1 MTKKIGLSKIR
12 LFPTLMIVGVLAFGL
27 KISSI
32 TKGLSI
38 LNSPVQAAQE
48 SSESQDEGADQSAQ
62 KAEDEAPASSP
73 SDQPLI
79 IGMPPA
85 EEMELILQLK
95 HRREQLEGRAATLD
109 LQEQLLASTEKRIDD
124 KIVELKSLEDAIKIS
139 LGEYDEREKKKMNS
153 VVKVYETMK
162 AKDAAKIF
170 ETLSSAIQLDVATRM
185 NPKKIADIMA
195 KMQPQK
201 ASALTTQLA
210 TYAQPPA
217 YNSVKKN

>member
-1 MTKKIGLSKIR
+1 MITKNMLSKIR
-12 LFPTLMIVGVLAFGL
+12 LFPTLMMVGVLALGL
-27 KISSI
+27 KVFSI
-32 TKGLSI
+32 TEEFSI
-38 LNSPVQAAQE
+38 LNSPVQAQQK
-48 SSESQDEGADQSAQ
+48 SSETQDKDVDQ
-62 KAEDEAPASSP
+62 KAKEEAQASSP

-95 HRREQLEGRAATLD
+95 HRREQLEGRAAKLD

-139 LGEYDEREKKKMNS
+139 LGQYDEREKKKMNS

-185 NPKKIADIMA
+185 KPKKIADIMA